1 MANQLESKIE
11 DFAFDYLKSYYT
23 QQYTTGNILVGQNE
37 KTKRGSTADGMLA
50 FKKPTGE
57 AFLAN
62 ISMQQSSNLVGMLT
76 NYKKNGLGKLRFLT
90 PLLLAALCFALGRT
104 TGNIMVML
112 IAPIV
117 VAPIGFMLHTFLLR
131 KYHTRQL
138 ETLLNNVKQVPAD
151 EQWIGLSISS
161 LVLRNNPL
169 AKTLLEMCEQKGLGL
184 ITVGKRSKVV
194 LMQRPQNKVSRRSD
208 FLSYYTSEAT
218 IRRAINEDH
227 VLRVA

>member
-11 DFAFDYLKSYYT
+11 DFAFDYLKNYYT

-37 KTKRGSTADGMLA
+37 KTKRGITTDGMLA

-62 ISMQQSSNLVGMLT
+62 ISMQQSGRLVGMLT
-76 NYKKNGLGKLRFLT
+76 NYKKNGLGKLRLLT
-90 PLLLAALCFALGRT
+90 PLVLAALCFVLGKT
-104 TGNIMVML
+104 TGNILVML

-117 VAPIGFMLHTFLLR
+117 VAPIGFMLHTFLIK
-131 KYHTRQL
+131 KYNHRQL
-138 ETLLNNVKQVPAD
+138 ETLLDNVKLAPAD

-161 LVLRNNPL
+161 LVLRNNAL
-169 AKTLLEMCEQKGLGL
+169 AKTLLDMCHQKGLGL

-194 LMQRPQNKVSRRSD
+194 LMQRPLNKVSRRND
-208 FLSYYTSEAT
+208 YLCYYTSEAT
-218 IRRAINEDH
+218 IRRALNEDH